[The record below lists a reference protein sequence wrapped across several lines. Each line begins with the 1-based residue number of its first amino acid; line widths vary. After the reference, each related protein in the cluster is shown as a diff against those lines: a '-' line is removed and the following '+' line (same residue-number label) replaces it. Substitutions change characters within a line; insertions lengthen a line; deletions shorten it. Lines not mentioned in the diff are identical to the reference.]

1 MFQYYNANPLGRNVD
16 DCAVRAISKA
26 TDKSWDKTYIELSEY
41 ARMRGITFSEI
52 QFINEYLKERF
63 QDFSLPKGIYTLQDF
78 IDLDLAGTWL
88 ITMPNHITC
97 VIDSVCYDT
106 FYPIDKYIWC
116 AYKVK

>member
-1 MFQYYNANPLGRNVD
+1 M
-16 DCAVRAISKA
+16 K
-26 TDKSWDKTYIELSEY
+26 
-41 ARMRGITFSEI
+41 GITFSEI

-63 QDFSLPKGIYTLQDF
+63 QDFSLPKGVYTLLDF